1 MAFWIFKCNPEV
13 YRLDDRL
20 ADPNPTIS
28 WTVSRHRDEIG
39 PGDTVF
45 LWVTGR
51 SRGIRA
57 VMRIDQPPREI
68 AELESEQPYWAEHDT
83 QEKWRAIGTLM
94 HRDVNLSHADLRD
107 VPGLE
112 DLSVF
117 QGFQQMT
124 NFPVTPA
131 QGAILLQLIG
141 PGSDDPG
148 AGAGWSNE

>member
-51 SRGIRA
+51 TRGIRA
-57 VMRIDQPPREI
+57 VMRVDHAPREMP
-68 AELESEQPYWAEHDT
+68 ELETEQQYWAARDT
-83 QEKWRAIGTLM
+83 EEKWRVVGALT
-94 HRDVNLSHADLRD
+94 HRDVNLSHTDLRG
-107 VPGLE
+107 VQGLE

-117 QGFQQMT
+117 QRGTKGTF
-124 NFPVTPA
+124 
-131 QGAILLQLIG
+131 
-141 PGSDDPG
+141 
-148 AGAGWSNE
+148 